1 MALPLVL
8 ALAFFSIS
16 FLAGLVALRL
26 GCLSFRSHHM
36 FSMCISI
43 FLLPLYLSIS
53 LSLSEFFCARGRS
66 MRNVFPKLDTQAYLE
81 GCVGF

>member
-16 FLAGLVALRL
+16 FLVGLVLRVAP
-26 GCLSFRSHHM
+26 GVSILS
-36 FSMCISI
+36 
-43 FLLPLYLSIS
+43 LSSYVLHVHFNFPPPS